1 MPKIWSGSDP
11 KCNEC
16 GRKDLHQFYD
26 AKTKMDPCRKWW
38 RWGILCKKC
47 FKTHG
52 VGLGMGLGQY
62 YVKEGKTF
70 VKKDG

>member
-1 MPKIWSGSDP
+1 MSRIWLGSDP
-11 KCNEC
+11 SKCDIC
-16 GRKDLHQFYD
+16 HKKGLRQFYD
-26 AKTKMDPCRKWW
+26 AKTKMGP
-38 RWGILCKKC
+38 WGILCKKC

-62 YVKEGKTF
+62 YVKEGKNF